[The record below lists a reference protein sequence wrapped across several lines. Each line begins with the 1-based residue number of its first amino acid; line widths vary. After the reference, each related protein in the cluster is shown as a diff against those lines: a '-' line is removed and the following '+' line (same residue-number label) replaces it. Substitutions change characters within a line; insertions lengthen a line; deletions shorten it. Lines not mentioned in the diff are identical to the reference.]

1 MRVDESGEFTGRWLF
16 DGVILTAVE
25 HQGKDLMYAGFG
37 EAELTGLLDQLF
49 ADAERLDAAAVALSR
64 AHAAPAAPIQL
75 AVAIPWLSPTAEPPR
90 AQTANWY
97 LDQVRSRAE
106 AAAWRHLTLYGIY
119 YHREDVIDSAG
130 DPVFVTRL
138 NAEAHRR
145 GLRTIWVPY
154 FDAPHAWDGAD
165 LGFDVSNVQP
175 GYAFRSAQYG
185 GVVNGDRL
193 YAVAAQSVRRG
204 QAFEYEVST
213 AGETGPECW
222 AAHQYLAVAQE
233 TGADRFPQV
242 FFVGLQGDMFDE
254 IGTPERAVGERRRC
268 YADLAD
274 YLAGRAVP
282 NLELGLPSPVD
293 DASDGARRARWTA
306 PEPQR
311 LWAVRMDFVD
321 DDASAPWRGRLEVSV
336 EGPDGTHTSF
346 AQRTGPGPLPPH
358 QSIQVPLVRTPEDTV
373 SALTIALG
381 REAGSPWPNIER
393 MVAVQHVMP
402 VIANGLAGEM
412 SSTTYPVQPGP
423 WSDDAPTHLGYAGG
437 KLTDGRVS
445 ADGHWNWPGAMG
457 WNFYEGQFTVTIDL
471 GQARQIGEVEL
482 VTHCDPAAG
491 VAWPTGTAA
500 LVGLHQP
507 ARVTGISGFS
517 GQAVG
522 SSGACTLAVRKVP
535 GSSSALAGRIVMPMS
550 AVSGRYVTVVG
561 RGSGWVLL
569 DEILVKDTAGAV
581 VSTGRPYCVTPKPS
595 VPQGEQVANGDN
607 CDRLVDTTITPRFAP
622 QFAHLVD
629 GIPAG
634 KGGSVEVTWEQPRS
648 VRQSTIWFT
657 EPNPD
662 YGVIVPA
669 HVLGHWRD
677 EHGSWHEGGEPA
689 PITKGLCPHAILTP
703 PPSAHVTGVRVDL
716 PKVPGSTGWYMVSQV
731 TAR

>member
-1 MRVDESGEFTGRWLF
+1 MRVDESGEFTGQWLF
-16 DGVILTAVE
+16 GGVIVTAVE
-25 HQGKDLMYAGFG
+25 HQGKDLMYAGFCV
-37 EAELTGLLDQLF
+37 AELTGLLDQLF
-49 ADAERLDAAAVALSR
+49 ADADRLDAAAAALSR
-64 AHAAPAAPIQL
+64 THAAPAAPIQL
-75 AVAIPWLSPTAEPPR
+75 AVAMPWLSPTDRTTR

-106 AAAWRHLTLYGIY
+106 AARWRQLALYGIY
-119 YHREDVIDSAG
+119 YHREDVIDSTG
-130 DPVFVTRL
+130 DPAFVTRL

-154 FDAPHAWDGAD
+154 FDAPHAWDGAE
-165 LGFDVSNVQP
+165 LGFDVTNVQP

-193 YAVAAQSVRRG
+193 YAVAARSVRRG

-222 AAHQYLAVAQE
+222 IAHQYLAVARE

-254 IGTPERAVGERRRC
+254 IATPAGAAGERRSC

-274 YLAGRAVP
+274 YLAGRP
-282 NLELGLPSPVD
+282 LSNLEIGLPLPVD
-293 DASDGARRARWTA
+293 DTSDGARRARWTV

-321 DDASAPWRGRLEVSV
+321 DTAAQPWRGRLEVSV
-336 EGPDGTHTSF
+336 EGPDGVHTAF
-346 AQRTGPGPLPPH
+346 AQRTGSGPLPPH
-358 QSIQVPLVRTPEDTV
+358 QSIQVPLVRTSEDTV
-373 SALTIALG
+373 SALAVVLS

-393 MVAVQHVMP
+393 MVAVQHIVP
-402 VIANGLAGEM
+402 VIANGLAGEP
-412 SSTTYPVQPGP
+412 SATTYPVQSGP
-423 WSDDAPTHLGYAGG
+423 WADDAPTHLGYAGG

-445 ADGHWNWPGAMG
+445 ADGHWNWAGAMG
-457 WNFYEGQFTVTIDL
+457 WNFYEGRFTVTVDL
-471 GQARQIGEVEL
+471 GRVRQIGEVEL
-482 VTHCDPAAG
+482 VTHCDPTAG

-517 GQAVG
+517 GQAAG
-522 SSGACTLAVRKVP
+522 SSGACSLAVREVP
-535 GSSSALAGRIVMPMS
+535 GSPSALSGRIVMPMT

-561 RGSGWVLL
+561 RGSGWILL
-569 DEILVKDTAGAV
+569 DEILVRDTSGAV
-581 VSTGRPYCVTPKPS
+581 VSAGRPYCVTPKPS
-595 VPQGEQVANGDN
+595 VRQGEQVAYGDD
-607 CDRLVDTTITPRFAP
+607 CDRLVDTAITTRFAP

-634 KGGSVEVTWEQPRS
+634 TGGSVEAAWEQPRS
-648 VRQSTIWFT
+648 VRQAAIWFT
-657 EPNPD
+657 EPNPGH
-662 YGVIVPA
+662 GVIVPA
-669 HVLGHWRD
+669 NVLGRWRD
-677 EHGSWHEGGEPA
+677 EGGSWHAGAEPS
-689 PITKGLCPHAILTP
+689 PIEKGFCPHAILKP
-703 PPSAHVTGVRVDL
+703 PRTARVTGIRMDL
-716 PKVPGSTGWYMVSQV
+716 PPAPGSTGWYMVSQL